1 MPNSG
6 VRSVEE
12 ERGQTAG
19 TGWGDAAKMR
29 LAPVRPRGAAIGA
42 VWRAKAALAWEA
54 EEAVA
59 DRRRRAHPRRSRSIG
74 GTRKGWQVFNS
85 PSAKY
90 TDVISSG
97 FNTPNLGGCLCH
109 DTHREAFSRS
119 ARSRAHA
126 THLGRAHPGAPG
138 ACLRRAAS
146 AAAARREPKSGARG
160 ATLCT
165 AAPPTPPLPPPTPS
179 SIPHP

>member
-85 PSAKY
+85 TSAKY
-90 TDVISSG
+90 TDLISSG

-160 ATLCT
+160 ATLCAHST
-165 AAPPTPPLPPPTPS
+165 LGGGGAGR
-179 SIPHP
+179 